1 MPGVAL
7 AALHRLSL
15 ARVRGGPAWRGGC
28 RRAGRCVL
36 ALGLALAFASAPA
49 VADPTGWEREIRETR
64 EIAAELYGIE
74 AKDAGAE
81 ALDALDAIAASE
93 AKRARQKI
101 A

>member
-1 MPGVAL
+1 MRILVTAFEPFGSDSENASG
-7 AALHRLSL
+7 AALRELL
-15 ARVRGGPAWRGGC
+15 AGWSHPVIELVGEELPVVFDDAPQ
-28 RRAGRCVL
+28 VL
-36 ALGLALAFASAPA
+36 
-49 VADPTGWEREIRETR
+49 TR
-64 EIAAELYGIE
+64 EVAAELYGIE